1 MAQSALAEA
10 LGALG
15 DNEAASAALE
25 AGQQAPAGGTS
36 SAVGGALDE
45 ATQSLRTNFDARIFQ
60 LVLLIIGAGA
70 LLGLIVSLIGFVREK
85 QR

>member
-45 ATQSLRTNFDARIFQ
+45 ATQSLRTNFDRAHLPARAAHHRRGRQ
-60 LVLLIIGAGA
+60 SSAA
-70 LLGLIVSLIGFVREK
+70 SA
-85 QR
+85 